1 MQPEEQHQRV
11 IESWTDGVLLIQKIA
26 TPKLGKP
33 HNWTWRVT
41 QDGRPMPGQ
50 AVKAS
55 DFKGLHGGN
64 RTRRAWTAEELRREL
79 SEWGEE
85 ILTSTELD
93 KQETARQLYAWET
106 VCILF
111 LGAQPA
117 GMPYCVVNTLRE
129 DTVGGRFAEWIRLY
143 KGTHRQLDNYWATE
157 RLDLTTEAMGCLSLE
172 QATEKD
178 ALLGAQ

>member
-1 MQPEEQHQRV
+1 MQPEEQQQRV

-26 TPKLGKP
+26 TPKPGNP
-33 HNWTWRVT
+33 HHWTWRVT
-41 QDGRPMPGQ
+41 QYDRPMPGK
-50 AVKAS
+50 AVSES
-55 DFKGLHGGN
+55 DFKGLRDGN
-64 RTRRAWTAEELRREL
+64 RTRRAWTEIEMRHEL

-93 KQETARQLYAWET
+93 KQETARQLYAMET

-117 GMPYCVVNTLRE
+117 GMPYCVISTLRE

-143 KGTHRQLDNYWATE
+143 KGTHRQLDNWATA
-157 RLDLTTEAMGCLSLE
+157 RLDLTTEAMGNLSLE